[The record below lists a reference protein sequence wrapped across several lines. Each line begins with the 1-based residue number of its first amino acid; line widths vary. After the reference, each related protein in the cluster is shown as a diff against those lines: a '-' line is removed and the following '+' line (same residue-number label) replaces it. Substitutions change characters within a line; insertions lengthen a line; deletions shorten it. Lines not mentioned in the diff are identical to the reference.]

1 VNAESAIRVCFVS
14 PKSYPLFRP
23 DTPGVFGGAEVD
35 LFLLGTELAKDPRFE
50 VSFVV
55 ADYGQAPEEMAGPVR
70 LIRSLNFRA
79 GGLTGAMRVWKALRT
94 ADAAVYMIKTASPG
108 VPLTAA
114 FCRRHRRSFIYRTA
128 SARESDGRYRREH
141 PILGRA
147 FDWSLR
153 QAATV
158 LSQNQADRDNLFRT
172 TRIDS
177 VVIQNG
183 HPIPPR
189 MDAPREFVLWAGR
202 SEPVKG
208 PSRFLDLALALPQE
222 RFVMLC
228 PRATGDNDYD
238 RLRDAARAIANLQWH
253 DAVPFH
259 QTDGFFQRAKA
270 LVNTSDTE
278 GFANAFI
285 QACARGTP
293 IVSLSVNPDL
303 FLTRHSCGIECGG
316 KPERLLDAMRFL
328 LEGDRYIELGKNAR
342 AYAEGHHD
350 IARIVER
357 YKELFTRLAAN
368 RPR

>member
-1 VNAESAIRVCFVS
+1 VNAETAIRVCFVS

-35 LFLLGTELAKDPRFE
+35 LFLLGTELARDERFA

-55 ADYGQAPEEMAGPVR
+55 ADYGQAAEEMAGAIR
-70 LIRSLNFRA
+70 LIRSVNFRA
-79 GGLTGAMRVWKALRT
+79 GGLTGAMRVWKALQA

-114 FCRRHRRSFIYRTA
+114 FCRRHRRSFVYRTA
-128 SARESDGRYRREH
+128 SARESDGRYRQEH

-147 FDWSLR
+147 FTWSLR
-153 QAATV
+153 QAAAV
-158 LSQNQADRDNLFRT
+158 LSQNQADRDNLLRT
-172 TRIDS
+172 TGIDS

-183 HPIPPR
+183 HPMPPLTV
-189 MDAPREFVLWAGR
+189 AAREFVLWAGR

-208 PSRFLDLALALPQE
+208 PWRFLDLARALPQE

-228 PRATGDNDYD
+228 PKATGDNDYD
-238 RLRDAARAIANLQWH
+238 HLRDSARAIANLQWH
-253 DAVPFH
+253 DAVPFSR
-259 QTDGFFQRAKA
+259 TDDFFRRAKA

-285 QACARGTP
+285 QACAHGTP

-303 FLTRHSCGIECGG
+303 FLTRHSCGIDCGG
-316 KPERLLDAMRFL
+316 SPQRLVEGLRFV
-328 LEGDRYIELGKNAR
+328 LEGNRYTELGKNAR

-350 IARIVER
+350 VARIVDR
-357 YKELFTRLAAN
+357 YKDLFTRLAS
-368 RPR
+368 PRRR

>member
-23 DTPGVFGGAEVD
+23 ETPGVFGGAEVD
-35 LFLLGTELAKDPRFE
+35 LFLLGNELARDERFA

-55 ADYGQAPEEMAGPVR
+55 ADYGQSAEETAGAIR
-70 LIRSLNFRA
+70 LIRSVNFRA
-79 GGLTGAMRVWKALRT
+79 GGLIGAMRVWKALQA

-114 FCRRHRRSFIYRTA
+114 FCRRHQRSFVYRTA

-147 FDWSLR
+147 FAWSLR
-153 QAATV
+153 QAAAV
-158 LSQNQADRDNLFRT
+158 LSQNQTDRDNLLRT

-177 VVIQNG
+177 VVIPNG
-183 HPIPPR
+183 HPIPPLT
-189 MDAPREFVLWAGR
+189 DAAREFILWAGR

-208 PSRFLDLALALPQE
+208 PWRFLDLARALPQE

-228 PRATGDNDYD
+228 PKSTGDNDYD
-238 RLRDAARAIANLQWH
+238 RLRDSARAIANLQWH
-253 DAVPFH
+253 DTVPFG
-259 QTDGFFQRAKA
+259 QTEDFFRRAKV

-285 QACARGTP
+285 QACANGTP
-293 IVSLSVNPDL
+293 IASLSVNPDL
-303 FLTRHSCGIECGG
+303 FLTRHQCGIDCGG
-316 KPERLLDAMRFL
+316 SPQRLVEGLRFV
-328 LEGDRYIELGKNAR
+328 LEGNRYIELGKNAR

-350 IARIVER
+350 VARIVDH
-357 YKELFTRLAAN
+357 YKDLFTRLAAN
-368 RPR
+368 RSR